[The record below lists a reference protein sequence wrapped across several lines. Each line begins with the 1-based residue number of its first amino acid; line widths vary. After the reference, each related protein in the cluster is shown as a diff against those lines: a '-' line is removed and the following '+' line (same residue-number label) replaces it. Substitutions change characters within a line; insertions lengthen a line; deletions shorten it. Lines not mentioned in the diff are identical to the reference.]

1 LAFSFE
7 NITFAI
13 RNQQYFYRMKC
24 WQQRLDDLKSS
35 TVMLAFIDC
44 DTMAVEQRLN
54 NNRNNINNNRT
65 IRKPDKD
72 EKVFDALC
80 IPDNGSFFDGS
91 RR

>member
-1 LAFSFE
+1 
-7 NITFAI
+7 
-13 RNQQYFYRMKC
+13 MKC
-24 WQQRLDDLKSS
+24 WQQRLDNLKSS

-80 IPDNGSFFDGS
+80 ISDNGSFFDGS

>member
-1 LAFSFE
+1 
-7 NITFAI
+7 
-13 RNQQYFYRMKC
+13 MKC

-35 TVMLAFIDC
+35 TVMSAFIDC
-44 DTMAVEQRLN
+44 DTMAVEQRL
-54 NNRNNINNNRT
+54 NNNRT

-91 RR
+91 

>member
-1 LAFSFE
+1 
-7 NITFAI
+7 
-13 RNQQYFYRMKC
+13 MKC
-24 WQQRLDDLKSS
+24 WQQRLDDQKSS

-80 IPDNGSFFDGS
+80 ISDNGSFFDGS

>member
-1 LAFSFE
+1 
-7 NITFAI
+7 
-13 RNQQYFYRMKC
+13 MKC
-24 WQQRLDDLKSS
+24 WQQQLDDLKSS

-44 DTMAVEQRLN
+44 DLMAVEQRLN

-80 IPDNGSFFDGS
+80 ISDNGSFFDGS

>member
-1 LAFSFE
+1 
-7 NITFAI
+7 
-13 RNQQYFYRMKC
+13 MKC

-80 IPDNGSFFDGS
+80 ILDNGSFFDGS

>member
-1 LAFSFE
+1 
-7 NITFAI
+7 
-13 RNQQYFYRMKC
+13 MKC
-24 WQQRLDDLKSS
+24 WQQRLDDQKSS

-80 IPDNGSFFDGS
+80 ILDNGSFFDGS

>member
-1 LAFSFE
+1 
-7 NITFAI
+7 
-13 RNQQYFYRMKC
+13 MKC

-35 TVMLAFIDC
+35 TVMSAFIDC

-72 EKVFDALC
+72 EKVFEADEKVIKMTVIYKVERNIGVKREIGILH
-80 IPDNGSFFDGS
+80 
-91 RR
+91 

>member
-1 LAFSFE
+1 
-7 NITFAI
+7 
-13 RNQQYFYRMKC
+13 MKC

-35 TVMLAFIDC
+35 TVMSAFIDC

-65 IRKPDKD
+65 IRKPDKN

-80 IPDNGSFFDGS
+80 ISDNGSFFDGS

>member
-1 LAFSFE
+1 
-7 NITFAI
+7 
-13 RNQQYFYRMKC
+13 MKC

-35 TVMLAFIDC
+35 IVMLAFIDC

-80 IPDNGSFFDGS
+80 IPDNGSFFAGS
-91 RR
+91 

>member
-1 LAFSFE
+1 
-7 NITFAI
+7 
-13 RNQQYFYRMKC
+13 MKC
-24 WQQRLDDLKSS
+24 WQQRLDDQKSS

-65 IRKPDKD
+65 IRKPDKN

-80 IPDNGSFFDGS
+80 ISDNGSFFDGS

>member
-1 LAFSFE
+1 
-7 NITFAI
+7 
-13 RNQQYFYRMKC
+13 MKC

-35 TVMLAFIDC
+35 TVMSAFIDC
-44 DTMAVEQRLN
+44 GTMAVEQRLN

-91 RR
+91 